1 MEILECIVELCVRE
15 ARMLPRGECIGSRH
29 GVALFTFAH
38 LSEDF
43 NGWNCSKRAEYV
55 TDISLSLEF
64 RAYIFSRN
72 YSCIRE
78 RYAIIKLNG
87 RECRVSAKSV
97 DAISRKK
104 NRINANWILQSIF
117 DERVYFVFFLIQRIM
132 ILEEGLSRRPVF
144 SWRIKLVLNNAH
156 LYVTYVFQVCS
167 RRALHG
173 IKREMRK
180 LVNRIGSFMPLL
192 LL

>member
-1 MEILECIVELCVRE
+1 MPYFWFLTQSSTIILFNIFFFEKKSILRWSKDLLLKWSWEILECIVELCVRE

-29 GVALFTFAH
+29 GVALFTFTH

-55 TDISLSLEF
+55 TDISLSPEF

-87 RECRVSAKSV
+87 RERRVSAKSV

-104 NRINANWILQSIF
+104 KKNRINANWILQSTFPERMYFIF
-117 DERVYFVFFLIQRIM
+117 FFFFLFK
-132 ILEEGLSRRPVF
+132 E
-144 SWRIKLVLNNAH
+144 
-156 LYVTYVFQVCS
+156 
-167 RRALHG
+167 
-173 IKREMRK
+173 
-180 LVNRIGSFMPLL
+180 
-192 LL
+192 